1 MVAALESGIPTLE
14 RSEMLGVVTA
24 HYRDSIAVSGT
35 HGKPLQP
42 VMLTQLFIQ
51 AEKILLLSLEESS
64 RLSEA
69 MAVQAKSDIMICEA
83 CEYVDTF

>member
-35 HGKPLQP
+35 HGKTTTTG
-42 VMLTQLFIQ
+42 MLTQLFIQ
-51 AEKILLLSLEESS
+51 AGKDPSAIIGGKL

-69 MAVQAKSDIMICEA
+69 MAVQANLIL
-83 CEYVDTF
+83 